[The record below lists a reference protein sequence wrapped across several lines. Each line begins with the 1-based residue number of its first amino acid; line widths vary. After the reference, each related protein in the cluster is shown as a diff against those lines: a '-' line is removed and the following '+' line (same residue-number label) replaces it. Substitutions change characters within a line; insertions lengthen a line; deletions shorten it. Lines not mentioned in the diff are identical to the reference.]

1 MGSGARNGIW
11 STLQVASPMLANAVY
26 FIVVSRVLPVDQFG
40 IFSYAISLSGLGM
53 TLVTAGLNALAVR
66 HLVDDHERGA
76 KILTSLLLI
85 RECFAVLSY
94 ILLLFV
100 SLTAGSPQIVMAV
113 AITMLSLFVR
123 AVDVPDFWYQ
133 ARLRARKTA
142 LLRTVAVLIWL
153 AAKVLVAILVPD
165 LVLFLVLFVVE
176 PLTVSIALMVM
187 YLRDQ
192 QTQRFAKPDL
202 RHSAAMVRE
211 ATPLTLSAAA
221 DQINTRADIVIIQA
235 MLGSTEVGLYSA
247 AVKVSE
253 LLYFAPNAFMSGV
266 FPALLRARSSGGT
279 AAYRVVIQRFLDRS
293 FWSGVGVAVAL
304 MSLSAPIIHILFGQR
319 FDEAVPALVVLA
331 ALCPFVFMQ
340 SVASKWIV
348 AEGLLWASL
357 WRHAAGAVINI
368 TLNFALIPHLG
379 ILGAAY
385 ASAASYV
392 VSTYLSFYIGRP
404 TRPIAHQMSI
414 AIVWPVRLL
423 VRKLR
428 RRGSSDEV
436 SPS

>member
-1 MGSGARNGIW
+1 MASGARNGIW
-11 STLQVASPMLANAVY
+11 STLQVASPMLANALY
-26 FIVVSRVLPVDQFG
+26 FIVVSRVLPIDQFG
-40 IFSYAISLSGLGM
+40 VFSYAISLSGLGM

-66 HLVDDHERGA
+66 HLVNDRERGA
-76 KILTSLLLI
+76 KILTSLLII
-85 RECFAVLSY
+85 RECFAALSY
-94 ILLLFV
+94 VLLLIV
-100 SLTAGSPQIVMAV
+100 SLTAGSPQVVMAV

-142 LLRTVAVLIWL
+142 LLRTAAVLLWL
-153 AAKVLVAILVPD
+153 VAKVVVALLVPD
-165 LVLFLVLFVVE
+165 LTLFLVLFVVE

-187 YLRDQ
+187 YLRDH
-192 QTQRFAKPDL
+192 QTQRFARPDV
-202 RHSAAMVRE
+202 RHSATMLRE
-211 ATPLTLSAAA
+211 AAPLTLSAAA

-266 FPALLRARSSGGT
+266 FPTLLQARASGNQ
-279 AAYRVVIQRFLDRS
+279 AAYRNAIQRYLDRS
-293 FWSGVGVAVAL
+293 FWAGVAVAIAL
-304 MSLSAPIIHILFGQR
+304 VSLSAPIIQILFGAR
-319 FDEAVPALVVLA
+319 FEGAIPALMVLA
-331 ALCPFVFMQ
+331 SLCPFVFMQ

-368 TLNFALIPHLG
+368 TLNFALIPQLG

-392 VSTYLSFYIGRP
+392 VSTYLSFYVGRS
-404 TRPIAHQMSI
+404 TRPIAHQMTT

-436 SPS
+436 SP